1 MTDDAILKPL
11 ITLIV
16 PDRPRPRRPPDSL
29 WAQVAK
35 MEGEAK
41 LFMASCTHLSN
52 SHPELL
58 SEIYRYSF
66 PGSEHEFS
74 DRTICTQG
82 ILDLDLNHL
91 RVIHFVAAKDLDPP

>member
-16 PDRPRPRRPPDSL
+16 PDRDRPPDSL

-35 MEGEAK
+35 MEGRRGEIIYG
-41 LFMASCTHLSN
+41 LMHPSN

-74 DRTICTQG
+74 GGTICTHG

-91 RVIHFVAAKDLDPP
+91 CCSQRS

>member
-35 MEGEAK
+35 MEGGRGEIIYG
-41 LFMASCTHLSN
+41 LMHPSIQLASRAQRDLSIF
-52 SHPELL
+52 L
-58 SEIYRYSF
+58 SR
-66 PGSEHEFS
+66 
-74 DRTICTQG
+74 Q
-82 ILDLDLNHL
+82 
-91 RVIHFVAAKDLDPP
+91 

>member
-16 PDRPRPRRPPDSL
+16 PDRDRPPDSL

-74 DRTICTQG
+74 GGTICTHG
-82 ILDLDLNHL
+82 ALDLDLSYL
-91 RVIHFVAAKDLDPP
+91 